1 MANAPEPTIIAENE
15 SLVALN
21 KPSGLLT
28 IPDRFDEKLPSLKKF
43 LKKMYGDIFVVHRLD
58 RDTSGL
64 ILFAKT
70 EEAHKFYSQAF
81 EERKVT
87 KKYLGLVHGSPIQSS
102 GTIDKPIAQHPVVKG
117 KMTIHRSGKP
127 SVTHYR
133 VMQNFGLYSLVEFQI
148 DTGRTHQ
155 IRVHMQDLGHPIVCD
170 GLYGTDEP
178 IYLSRIKRKFKLSK
192 NQEAE
197 IPMLARLALHAHT
210 LDFTSLEGNQVH
222 LEAPLFKDM
231 QATITQ
237 LTKNVK

>member
-1 MANAPEPTIIAENE
+1 MHKTLEPTIIAENE
-15 SLVALN
+15 TLVAVN

-28 IPDRFDEKLPSLKKF
+28 IPDRFDENLPSLKKF
-43 LKKMYGDIFVVHRLD
+43 LKKAYGEIYVVHRLD

-70 EEAHKFYSQAF
+70 EAAHKYYSQAF

-87 KKYLGLVHGSPIQSS
+87 KKYLGLVHGSPLQSA
-102 GTIDKPIAQHPVVKG
+102 GTIDKPIAQHPVIKG
-117 KMTIHRSGKP
+117 KMYVHRSGKP

-170 GLYGTDEP
+170 ELYGTPEP
-178 IYLSRIKRKFKLSK
+178 ILLSRIKRKFKLAK
-192 NQEAE
+192 NQEE
-197 IPMLARLALHAHT
+197 EHPLMNRLALHAHT
-210 LDFTSLEGNQVH
+210 LDFTTPEGREIH
-222 LEAPLFKDM
+222 LEAPVYKDM

-237 LTKNVK
+237 LTKNSK